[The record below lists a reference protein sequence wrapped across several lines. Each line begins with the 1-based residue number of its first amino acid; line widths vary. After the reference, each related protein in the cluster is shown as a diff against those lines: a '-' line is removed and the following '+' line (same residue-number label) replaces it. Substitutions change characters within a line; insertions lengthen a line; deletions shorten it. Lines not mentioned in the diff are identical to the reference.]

1 VLPTGALWMMGKT
14 WQVSYGSVSIPCRTE
29 NDAKLLARELMKKGH
44 QVRAET
50 LDGQSPM
57 RAIKPQRVLAW
68 LAE

>member
-1 VLPTGALWMMGKT
+1 MGKI
-14 WQVSYGSVSIPCRTE
+14 WQDGSVSIPCRTE
-29 NDAKLLARELMKKGH
+29 NDAKLLARELVKKGH

-57 RAIKPQRVLAW
+57 RAIEPHHVLVW